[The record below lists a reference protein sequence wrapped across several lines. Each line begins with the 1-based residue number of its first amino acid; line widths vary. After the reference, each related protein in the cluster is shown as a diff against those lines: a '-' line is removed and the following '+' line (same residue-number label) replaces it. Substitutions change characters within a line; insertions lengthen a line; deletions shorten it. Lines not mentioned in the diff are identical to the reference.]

1 MNNNSFILLD
11 EFEEIVKPIREKS
24 NDFHVNT
31 TVNFI
36 DKKLYVTDWNIYKK
50 FLPVSA
56 YLLSGDPPVLSK
68 GNGNSIKDLKEF
80 ANNLQII

>member
-31 TVNFI
+31 TDNFI
-36 DKKLYVTDWNIYKK
+36 DIFQHLY
-50 FLPVSA
+50 
-56 YLLSGDPPVLSK
+56 
-68 GNGNSIKDLKEF
+68 
-80 ANNLQII
+80 